1 MFQLLIK
8 CSCGNEFSLHRGIY
22 LDYNETKTGFYY
34 IGCPKCE
41 KTFDLTVKLK
51 GVITDKG
58 YRRKDRLVAM
68 YVVHGMSMQK
78 IGDVYG
84 VSATAINKWLN
95 KHNIPTRSRGQ
106 VRDN

>member
-1 MFQLLIK
+1 MLIR
-8 CSCGNEFSLHRGIY
+8 CSCENEFSLHRGIY

-68 YVVHGMSMQK
+68 YVEHGMSMQK
-78 IGDVYG
+78 IADVYG
-84 VSATAINKWLN
+84 VSAMAINNWL
-95 KHNIPTRSRGQ
+95 KHHNIETRNRGR